1 MNTLHKVLVVDDDPV
16 VGKSFSRVL
25 SQKGY
30 LVITAQDAQEALR
43 KMQEGDYDVVV
54 TDIRMPGMSGIELAE
69 RVKASR
75 PWTPVVIV
83 TGYGT
88 TESEERARSA
98 GVTSFLHKPLSPEMI
113 EDSMTKALLEA
124 LPHAGLDAAASPV
137 VVAEPVPLAKVS
149 VLKRL
154 VVGLA
159 APLIGLLYVAVLP
172 IVGILMLAWLGAKAL
187 AKKSG
192 IGPVPRALKNVGL
205 MISAPIVGLAYVA
218 LLPLIGTA
226 MLILVWAAGT
236 DDSPL
241 GEP

>member
-1 MNTLHKVLVVDDDPV
+1 MSTLHKVLVVDDDPV

-30 LVITAQDAQEALR
+30 LVITAEDAQEALR

-69 RVKASR
+69 RVKASH

-88 TESEERARSA
+88 MESEERANAA

-113 EDSMTKALLEA
+113 EDSMARALLKA
-124 LPHAGLDAAASPV
+124 VPRAGQEETADPV
-137 VVAEPVPLAKVS
+137 AVAEPVSLAKAS

-154 VVGLA
+154 VIGLA
-159 APLIGLLYVAVLP
+159 APLIGLLYVAALP
-172 IVGILMLAWLGAKAL
+172 IAGILLLAWLGVKAL
-187 AKKSG
+187 VTKSG

-205 MISAPIVGLAYVA
+205 MISAPIVGLVYVA

-226 MLILVWAAGT
+226 MLILVWAAGP